1 VIKTF
6 KFSVDDSNR
15 TAAAELDK
23 RIVSDLLEELFAEFH
38 IQLIEDS
45 VELLS
50 QE

>member
-6 KFSVDDSNR
+6 KFSVDDSDI
-15 TAAAELDK
+15 TESQPLDK
-23 RIVSDLLEELFAEFH
+23 YILRDLLEELFSNFH
-38 IQLIEDS
+38 IQLIDDS